1 MDRREKEKQQKKR
14 LSLREW
20 AKKQTQGYEGQF
32 LQLPN
37 DVGFFKFSGAG
48 TVELDIM
55 PFVAGKNNP
64 GAAEG
69 EEYHE
74 KEVHVHRVPT
84 ASGKS
89 RPVLCRAHA
98 FGKKCACCEWL
109 RRNAGSADEE
119 LVKQVREKKRHLW
132 LVNDK
137 PGNANN
143 SLKVMET
150 THQNRGQGFVELLGD
165 AAATLE
171 EDANPFSLTEGYIA
185 ILTIREFTQPI
196 KYFAPTRIDFRKRKY
211 DYPAALLK
219 KAPCLDDMLIDPGY
233 DEIVKLLE
241 SGGVDDEDPERA
253 PERAE
258 KDDEGAKPDPDGGDE
273 DEDEGDGGIPDGLKK
288 WMKIGALVTYKGEE
302 CQIKKITPSGL
313 TLENEDA
320 DVYKNVPPSKVAE
333 VETADEEPADE
344 DEGEEDP
351 PEKKR
356 GAPSSKTRGSS
367 DEEDEAPSRKT
378 TTKAKRRDPDEDEE
392 DDD

>member
-1 MDRREKEKQQKKR
+1 MDRREKEKQQKKK

-20 AKKQTQGYEGQF
+20 ARKQTQGFEGQF
-32 LQLPN
+32 LQLPK
-37 DVGFFKFSGAG
+37 DVGFFKFSGSG

-64 GAAEG
+64 SADEG

-84 ASGKS
+84 ASGKN

-137 PGNANN
+137 PGDAKNP
-143 SLKVMET
+143 LKVMET
-150 THQNRGQGFVELLGD
+150 THQNRGQGFIELLGD

-171 EDANPFSLTEGYIA
+171 EDASPFSLTEGYTA
-185 ILTIREFTQPI
+185 ILTIREFTQPA
-196 KYFAPTRIDFRKRKY
+196 KHFAPTRIDFRRRKY
-211 DYPAALLK
+211 EYPTALLK

-241 SGGVDDEDPERA
+241 SGGVDDETPERA

-258 KDDEGAKPDPDGGDE
+258 KDDEGVKPDPDGDDE
-273 DEDEGDGGIPDGLKK
+273 DGGEEEDGGDPPAGLKK
-288 WMKIGALVTYKGEE
+288 WMKVGAFVTYKGEE
-302 CQIKKITPSGL
+302 CQIKKIAPSGL

-320 DVYKNVPPSKVAE
+320 DVYKNVPASKVAE
-333 VETADEEPADE
+333 VETADEEEEEETPA
-344 DEGEEDP
+344 
-351 PEKKR
+351 KKR
-356 GAPSSKTRGSS
+356 GASSPKTSGSS
-367 DEEDEAPSRKT
+367 DEDDEAPSRKT
-378 TTKAKRRDPDEDEE
+378 STKAKRRDPDEDDEEDE